1 MVDRKTREQLQYR
14 MVNGMMKGSQGG
26 IETLNRG
33 TSPKKRL
40 LPYYLK
46 LGFRNRR
53 VKQLYNTSP

>member
-1 MVDRKTREQLQYR
+1 MLDRKTREQLQYR
-14 MVNGMMKGSQGG
+14 MENAMMKGSQGG

-46 LGFRNRR
+46 LG
-53 VKQLYNTSP
+53 LETEE